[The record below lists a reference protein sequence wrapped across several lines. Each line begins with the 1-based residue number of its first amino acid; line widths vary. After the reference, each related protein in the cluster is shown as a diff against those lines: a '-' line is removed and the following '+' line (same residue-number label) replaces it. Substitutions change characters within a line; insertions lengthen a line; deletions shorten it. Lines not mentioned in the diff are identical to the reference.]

1 MWSQEITK
9 SLERAG
15 IVAVVVLDR
24 EQDAVPTARALL
36 RGGVSHMEPTLR
48 TEAAPAALQAIV
60 REVPEMTVGAGTVLT
75 AEQVARVTEIG
86 VRFAVAPGFNPAVAA
101 AAATAGLSFAPGVAT
116 PSDIEAAYYHGC
128 RVLKLFPATPLGGPQ
143 FLKSVNAAYR
153 HLGLRFI
160 PTGGVTAETMT
171 DWLALPEVLAVG
183 GSWLAPA
190 GLIRDGNWDE
200 IERRA
205 RDAVTRG
212 AER

>member
-171 DWLALPEVLAVG
+171 DWLALPEVIAVG